1 MAPVASFRVTLQPSG
16 HSFDTDGSDT
26 VLQAALDAGLTLPYG
41 CRNGACGACKG
52 KVLDGLV
59 DHGQAQDTALP
70 TSRIA
75 PPAWPS
81 SAAPSRS
88 ATWCWRRARSA
99 RRATS
104 R

>member
-16 HSFDTDGSDT
+16 HSFTTDGSDT

-59 DHGQAQDTALP
+59 DHGAARTRRYP
-70 TSRIA
+70 RRIA
-75 PPAWPS
+75 P
-81 SAAPSRS
+81 AAGPVLLRQ
-88 ATWCWRRARSA
+88 AALRPGAGMP
-99 RRATS
+99 
-104 R
+104 